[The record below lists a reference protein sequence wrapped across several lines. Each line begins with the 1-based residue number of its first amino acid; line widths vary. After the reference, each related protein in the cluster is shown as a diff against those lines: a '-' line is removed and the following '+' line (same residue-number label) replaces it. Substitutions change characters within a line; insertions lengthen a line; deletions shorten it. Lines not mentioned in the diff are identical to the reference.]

1 MLIAKFV
8 VLRRSPP
15 ARRPVLVSAKF
26 AIQHVERRERRE
38 KPEFANG
45 TIVNPTGYDDDDD
58 GRRHCNA
65 SVALGCVYIRD

>member
-26 AIQHVERRERRE
+26 AIQHVERRE

-45 TIVNPTGYDDDDD
+45 TIVNPTGYDDDD

-65 SVALGCVYIRD
+65 SVALDCVYIRD